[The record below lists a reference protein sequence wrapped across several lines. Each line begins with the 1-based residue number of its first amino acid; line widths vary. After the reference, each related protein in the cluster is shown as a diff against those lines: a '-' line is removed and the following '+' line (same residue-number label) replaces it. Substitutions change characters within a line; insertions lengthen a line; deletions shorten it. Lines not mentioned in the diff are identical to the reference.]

1 MPWAFVRMVSEFPF
15 TVAEVVFIMGVELVG
30 AVVGVVPLLLLEPV
44 ELELPHATTI
54 RAMER
59 ILVI

>member
-1 MPWAFVRMVSEFPF
+1 MVSEFPF

-44 ELELPHATTI
+44 EPELPHATNI
-54 RAMER
+54 RAMEI